1 MTRECETFKKESEAK
16 GVLSEFGSRERGKRS
31 RKLHNEWGE
40 EQTKLYGW
48 GGGEKVS
55 VIISILFSPEGGT
68 NRGNHRHQRT
78 SSKAIHSAMWYSNYP
93 TRRSDDCFANW
104 LSLQW
109 GWLTGRLIV
118 HPTYSFGGI
127 LGFILPC
134 PHRAI
139 FPIDYFG
146 YLNGFWWFRKR
157 VNYSWWSPRLV
168 TGNEKPSSFGKKIK
182 CSASSY
188 SHAFSLRRWQWIGFT
203 NQTRELLRTF

>member
-1 MTRECETFKKESEAK
+1 MFCQNSDQ
-16 GVLSEFGSRERGKRS
+16 ERGKRS
-31 RKLHNEWGE
+31 RKLHNEWEE
-40 EQTKLYGW
+40 EQTKLFGW

-68 NRGNHRHQRT
+68 NRGNHRHRRT

-109 GWLTGRLIV
+109 GWLTGRLIA

-134 PHRAI
+134 PHRTI

-146 YLNGFWWFRKR
+146 YLNGFRWFETGELFMTVRPLTS
-157 VNYSWWSPRLV
+157 VNPRFVLYIY
-168 TGNEKPSSFGKKIK
+168 N
-182 CSASSY
+182 
-188 SHAFSLRRWQWIGFT
+188 HAYTTDDNRNW
-203 NQTRELLRTF
+203 NRELLASFYVPSLLILWIREQKSIIHMMGM